1 MTSTDLS
8 IATAFPDGTT
18 DRTLRARLIGAAFA
32 VLIQVVLLSLFMIG
46 QKVSLSTDLEAGNG
60 GSGSEISVSLF
71 GISKTMTPSKPAT
84 AQSRGPAISKP
95 ALILPLPAPAIPA
108 GTSISSDDG
117 DDAPP
122 NGTLTGSSGGLPAAV
137 SFQRQ
142 LLAHIEHYR
151 RFPDEAR
158 RDRQEGTVD
167 VLFAMDRNGLVLG
180 IWVKRS
186 SGYPDLDKEAVATVL
201 RAQPLPAIP
210 SELPAP
216 LNITLPIDYELTQ

>member
-1 MTSTDLS
+1 M
-8 IATAFPDGTT
+8 
-18 DRTLRARLIGAAFA
+18 RVRLIGAACA
-32 VLIQVVLLSLFMIG
+32 ALIQVALLSLFMIG
-46 QKVSLSTDLEAGNG
+46 QRVSLSTDLEPGNG

-71 GISKTMTPSKPAT
+71 GTSKTVTPSKPAT
-84 AQSRGPAISKP
+84 AQSHGPATIKP
-95 ALILPLPAPAIPA
+95 SLTLPLPASAIPA

-117 DDAPP
+117 DDAPQS
-122 NGTLTGSSGGLPAAV
+122 GALLGSTGGSPAILN
-137 SFQRQ
+137 FQRQ
-142 LLAHIEHYR
+142 LLAHIENYR
-151 RFPDEAR
+151 HFPDDAR

-186 SGYPDLDKEAVATVL
+186 SGYPALDREAVATVL

-216 LNITLPIDYELTQ
+216 LNITLPIDYGLTQ

>member
-1 MTSTDLS
+1 
-8 IATAFPDGTT
+8 
-18 DRTLRARLIGAAFA
+18 
-32 VLIQVVLLSLFMIG
+32 MIG
-46 QKVSLSTDLEAGNG
+46 QRVSLSTDLEAGNG

-71 GISKTMTPSKPAT
+71 GTSKTVMPSKPAT
-84 AQSRGPAISKP
+84 TQSHGPAIIKP
-95 ALILPLPAPAIPA
+95 ALTLPLPASAIPP
-108 GTSISSDDG
+108 GTSISSDGG

-122 NGTLTGSSGGLPAAV
+122 DGALLGTTGGSPAAA

-142 LLAHIEHYR
+142 LLAHIEKYR

-158 RDRQEGTVD
+158 WDRQEGTVD

-180 IWVKRS
+180 IWIKRS
-186 SGYPDLDKEAVATVL
+186 SGYPALDKEAVATVL

-216 LNITLPIDYELTQ
+216 LNITLPIDYGLAQ

>member
-1 MTSTDLS
+1 MNSTDLS
-8 IATAFPDGTT
+8 IATTVLDGTT
-18 DRTLRARLIGAAFA
+18 NRSLRVRLIGAACA
-32 VLIQVVLLSLFMIG
+32 VLIQIALLSLFMIG
-46 QKVSLSTDLEAGNG
+46 QRVSLSTDMDAGIG

-71 GISKTMTPSKPAT
+71 ETSKTVTPSKPAT
-84 AQSRGPAISKP
+84 AQSHGPATIKP
-95 ALILPLPAPAIPA
+95 ALILPLPASAIPA
-108 GTSISSDDG
+108 GTSVSSADG

-122 NGTLTGSSGGLPAAV
+122 DVALAGSAGGSPAAA

-142 LLAHIEHYR
+142 LLAHIEKYR

-180 IWVKRS
+180 IWIKRS
-186 SGYPDLDKEAVATVL
+186 SGYPALDKEAVATVL

-210 SELPAP
+210 SELPEP
-216 LNITLPIDYELTQ
+216 LNITLPIDYGLTQ